1 MVYTIIENEKSYDLP
16 QYNLKISAKMEAVEK
31 FKTTA
36 ASASDKIRKMYGF
49 ITELVGKENAVEMI
63 GKVDEADPNMI
74 NIVYLD
80 IVRAYNKPLMDYEK
94 ERQAEQVNNEAF
106 EKLEKLMSNLNVLQA
121 MNKKSK

>member
-1 MVYTIIENEKSYDLP
+1 MVYTIIENGKSYDLP
-16 QYNLKISAKMEAVEK
+16 NYNLKISAKMEAVEN
-31 FKTTA
+31 FKSTA
-36 ASASDKIRKMYGF
+36 ASASDKIRKMYDF

-94 ERQAEQVNNEAF
+94 ERQAEQVNNEVF
-106 EKLEKLMSNLNVLQA
+106 DKLEKLMSNLNVLQA